1 MNTFWILIMKTL
13 GYMKVALLPLMILGT
28 TMGSS
33 IASQIPPTAS
43 PTLEES
49 TSCRRENQRE
59 ESEES
64 QANQTGNDILEALTN
79 LNRILE
85 EWEKRISEEKSSP
98 STEPLER
105 STMRKQDSYSSMEF

>member
-1 MNTFWILIMKTL
+1 MKTL

-33 IASQIPPTAS
+33 IASQIPPATS

-49 TSCRRENQRE
+49 TSCRRGSQEE

-64 QANQTGNDILEALTN
+64 PQSQTGNDITEVLTN
-79 LNRILE
+79 LNKTLEEMARILS
-85 EWEKRISEEKSSP
+85 KEKSSP
-98 STEPLER
+98 STEPLE
-105 STMRKQDSYSSMEF
+105 K

>member
-33 IASQIPPTAS
+33 IASQIPPAAS
-43 PTLEES
+43 RTLEES

-59 ESEES
+59 EREES
-64 QANQTGNDILEALTN
+64 QVSQTGKDTTEVLKN
-79 LNRILE
+79 LNKTLE
-85 EWEKRISEEKSSP
+85 EWAEKISKEK
-98 STEPLER
+98 
-105 STMRKQDSYSSMEF
+105 YYIYV